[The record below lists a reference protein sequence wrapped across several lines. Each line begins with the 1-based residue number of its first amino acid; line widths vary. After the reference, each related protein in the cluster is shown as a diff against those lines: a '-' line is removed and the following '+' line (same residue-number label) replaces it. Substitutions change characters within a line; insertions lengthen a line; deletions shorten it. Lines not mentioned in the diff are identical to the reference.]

1 MTKARD
7 IADFKFED
15 IVDTGTEGTKVATG
29 TTAQRGSTQGQIR
42 FNTTTGLAEYYDGS
56 SFRSIDSPPI
66 VSSINTT
73 NFESSALPT
82 NVVITGN
89 NFATSVSVKFIGN
102 DGTETSAGTTTRD
115 SSSQITAQIPNT
127 ITSANE
133 PYDVKVTNTTSN
145 LAGTLADAFNIDAA
159 PAFSVASGS
168 LGTLQ
173 DSDRAGSNLTTV
185 AATDDEGDSITF
197 SVTSGS
203 IPTGLTFNSDGTFS
217 GTANAVSSNTT
228 STFTVTASDGTNTS
242 TRQYTVTVN
251 APEVS
256 GGTTQDYT
264 INGVNYR
271 SHTFLSSGTLIVN
284 TGKTVDYMIVG
295 GGGGGGSHNIDSST
309 GGGGGGAGGFR
320 TFTSVSLSPASYTA
334 TVGQG
339 GSGGTSGSTS
349 PSNGG
354 DTTFNSQTATG
365 GGRGGARNQTNAND
379 SSTKFNAASNGGSG
393 GGAGYDYPN
402 NAGSG
407 NTPST
412 NPSQGNNG
420 GIGYGDG
427 SSGGSGYSGGGGGG
441 AGSAGGNHSGGNAGN
456 GGSGSQNN
464 YRTGSNQ
471 YYAAGGG
478 GGAGAGSSRG
488 TGGSSIGGSGA
499 NDSNNSTSPTQNT
512 GSGGGGCGGSSNAYN
527 ATSGADGIIV
537 IRYQI

>member
-1 MTKARD
+1 MTKART
-7 IADFKFED
+7 IADLGTGFVN
-15 IVDTGTEGTKVATG
+15 ITDTGTEGTKVASG
-29 TTAQRGSTQGQIR
+29 TTAQRGSTTGQFR
-42 FNTTTGLAEYYDGS
+42 FNTTTGLAEYFDGS

-66 VSSINTT
+66 VTSINTT

-89 NFATSVSVKFIGN
+89 NFATAVSVKFIGN

-115 SSSQITAQIPNT
+115 SASQITAQIPNT

-159 PAFSVASGS
+159 PAFSTASGS

-173 DSDRAGSNLTTV
+173 DANRAGSNLTTV

-203 IPTGLTFNSDGTFS
+203 IPAGLTFNSNGTFS
-217 GTANAVSSNTT
+217 GTANAVTSNTT

-242 TRQYTVTVN
+242 TRQFTVTVN
-251 APEVS
+251 APDVQ

-264 INGVNYR
+264 IGSTNYR
-271 SHTFLSSGTLIVN
+271 SHTFLSSGTLTI
-284 TGKTVDYMIVG
+284 TTSKTVDYLIVG
-295 GGGGGGSHNIDSST
+295 GGSSHNIVSST

-320 TFTSVSLSPASYTA
+320 TFTSVSLSPGTYTA

-339 GSGGTSGSTS
+339 GSAGVSANNGALCQ
-349 PSNGG
+349 NGG
-354 DTTFNSQTATG
+354 DTSFNSQTATG
-365 GGRGGARNQTNAND
+365 GGRGGARNQ
-379 SSTKFNAASNGGSG
+379 SSPGDDTTAFNAASNGGSG

-402 NAGSG
+402 NPGSG

-412 NPSQGNNG
+412 SPSQGNNG
-420 GIGYGDG
+420 GIGYGSG
-427 SSGGSGYSGGGGGG
+427 STGGSGYAGGGGGG
-441 AGSAGGNHSGGNAGN
+441 SGSVGANHSGGN
-456 GGSGSQNN
+456 GGTGTQNN

-478 GGAGAGSSRG
+478 GGAGAGSNNG
-488 TGGSSIGGSGA
+488 NGGSSIGGNGG
-499 NDSNNSTSPTQNT
+499 NDSYSATSPTQNT
-512 GSGGGGCGGSSNAYN
+512 GSGGGGCGGPTNSRQ
-527 ATSGADGIIV
+527 ATAGADGIIV